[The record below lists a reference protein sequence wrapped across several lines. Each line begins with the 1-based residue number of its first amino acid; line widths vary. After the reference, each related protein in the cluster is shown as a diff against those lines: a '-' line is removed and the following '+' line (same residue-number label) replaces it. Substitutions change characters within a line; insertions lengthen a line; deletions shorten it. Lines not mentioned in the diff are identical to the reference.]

1 MQKYGSDRNSTVSNT
16 SSETRVRVVLL
27 PGLATDERMYVG
39 VQDALEK
46 MPTGSI
52 FKLVT
57 PHLLVPNKGENMEV
71 YALRTAKALNIQTE
85 DVIGGCSFGAM
96 VASAIAAQVP
106 VKGLVL
112 LSGALDSSALA
123 SSGRML
129 NRIAPVIPFSW
140 LQRVLAS
147 DWFLHSVFGAASPAE
162 IKFGRDML
170 LDTPAQTLRRG
181 GVLAATSRL
190 TTPLSIPIYA
200 LHGTDDRVLRTPEV
214 ENCKLLPD
222 AGHGMV
228 VSHPQEVAAF
238 LCDSVAAIEGRH
250 SQRR

>member
-1 MQKYGSDRNSTVSNT
+1 MQKYGSDRNPTVSNT
-16 SSETRVRVVLL
+16 SSEIRVRVVLL

-57 PHLLVPNKGENMEV
+57 PHLLVPNKGESMEV
-71 YALRTAKALNIQTE
+71 YALRTVKALHIQAE
-85 DVIGGCSFGAM
+85 DVVGGCSFGAM

-112 LSGALDSSALA
+112 LSGALDSSALV
-123 SSGRML
+123 SSGRIL
-129 NRIAPVIPFSW
+129 NRIAPVIPFTW

-147 DWFLHSVFGAASPAE
+147 DWFLHRVFGAASPAE

-181 GVLAATSRL
+181 GVLAATCRL
-190 TTPLSIPIYA
+190 ATPLSVPIYA
-200 LHGTDDRVLRTPEV
+200 LHGTDDRVLRAPEV

-228 VSHPQEVAAF
+228 VSHPQEVAEF
-238 LCDSVAAIEGRH
+238 LYAAVAQMEGK
-250 SQRR
+250 